1 MPLLCP
7 ISTMIPPSYLDSGT
21 GEAEVRAY
29 KLGKRRWSYNQV
41 EVIVRE
47 AGGSRVLTVT
57 NATNQGTD
65 NFNEEYRESAVNY
78 LLELSNQ
85 SRVVLHGFLCYDA
98 GEGGT
103 PLLGPPHTL
112 SPDQWHQWYLVQRSA
127 CCKGCTG
134 PVIRDPRFLYLSFD
148 EAGTHVGAKTFRLVC
163 ALYDSDGCQV
173 LANAA
178 SPPIRV
184 LANNDVPTGAAH
196 LRLELEVDGSWEG
209 WSPAGTGE
217 ILRPAPRPLGLAAGL
232 DDLFEPMHIHSHVAD
247 LAGVPGLDRLME
259 SIMPDSPYSA
269 AGMLDL
275 VGRPFQYL

>member
-178 SPPIRV
+178 STPIRV
-184 LANNDVPTGAAH
+184 LANND
-196 LRLELEVDGSWEG
+196 
-209 WSPAGTGE
+209 
-217 ILRPAPRPLGLAAGL
+217 AGL